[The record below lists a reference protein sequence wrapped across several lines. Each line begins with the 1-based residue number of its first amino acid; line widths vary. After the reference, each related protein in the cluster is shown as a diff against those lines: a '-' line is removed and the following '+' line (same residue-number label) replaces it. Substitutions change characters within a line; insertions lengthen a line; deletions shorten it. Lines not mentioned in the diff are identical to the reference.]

1 MYKRFSYNIRFLFL
15 FVMCLF
21 FSCEKADE
29 YTSSPRENFEFLW
42 KILDER
48 YCFFEYKD
56 IDWDEVHDR
65 YSAYIT
71 DTMNQFALFDT
82 LGAMLNE
89 LKDGHTNLVSSF
101 NTSRYWKWYEDYPRN
116 FYQAVQENYLG
127 TDYNISGGLKYKRLA
142 NGQVGYVYYDSFSSS
157 VGESG
162 LDYMFLHFIDCKG
175 LIFDIRDNGGGTLTN
190 CDIIASRF
198 LDEKT
203 HVGYLQYKTGKEHN
217 DFSEPYAIYIEPAA
231 DHIRWLR
238 WVVVLTN
245 RSCYSAA
252 NDFVLKM
259 KEMPYVTIMG
269 DKTGGG
275 SGLPFTS
282 ELPNGW
288 GVRFSACPMLDKD
301 KQHTEFGIDP
311 DIRLNMDMNDVA
323 AGKDTYIEKAIEYI
337 LWKDSEAQKP
347 EENP

>member
-1 MYKRFSYNIRFLFL
+1 MYKCFSYNIWFLFL
-15 FVMCLF
+15 FAMCLF
-21 FSCEKADE
+21 FSCERADE

-42 KILDER
+42 RILDER

-56 IDWDEVHDR
+56 IDWNEVHDR

-162 LDYMFLHFIDCKG
+162 LDYMFLHFIDSKG